1 MFRELK
7 NPTHERI
14 KLVLYVV
21 ITLVTVYYAAI
32 ATVGYDCPVCVC
44 VCGLSRFLL
53 LLVPSPCTLTWR
65 HTLFTLLAAPLT
77 APHVT
82 WFDVFGRFFAAATWW
97 HWKALLAIS

>member
-44 VCGLSRFLL
+44 VWSLSFLAS
-53 LLVPSPCTLTWR
+53 VGP
-65 HTLFTLLAAPLT
+65 LAMHFDV
-77 APHVT
+77 APHLVH
-82 WFDVFGRFFAAATWW
+82 AACCPA
-97 HWKALLAIS
+97 HCAPRHMV

>member
-32 ATVGYDCPVCVC
+32 ATVGYDFPVRVVC
-44 VCGLSRFLL
+44 SLSFLAFVVPL
-53 LLVPSPCTLTWR
+53 AMHKHMAPHLVPAACCPAHCAPR
-65 HTLFTLLAAPLT
+65 HT
-77 APHVT
+77 V
-82 WFDVFGRFFAAATWW
+82 
-97 HWKALLAIS
+97 